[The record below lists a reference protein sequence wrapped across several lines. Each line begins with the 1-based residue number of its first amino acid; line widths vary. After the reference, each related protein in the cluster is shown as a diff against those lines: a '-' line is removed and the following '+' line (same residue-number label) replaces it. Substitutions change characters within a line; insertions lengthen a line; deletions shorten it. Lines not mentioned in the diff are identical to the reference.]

1 MASDCISYKMGLI
14 TVQKYIT
21 YMQDHVYNGC
31 LTPLHRQQRSHLK
44 WDNDLF
50 QRDLIAMPINNCN
63 LSQCFSL
70 QPLAC
75 TLTALLYASA
85 STL

>member
-31 LTPLHRQQRSHLK
+31 LTP
-44 WDNDLF
+44 
-50 QRDLIAMPINNCN
+50 
-63 LSQCFSL
+63 
-70 QPLAC
+70 
-75 TLTALLYASA
+75 
-85 STL
+85 

>member
-50 QRDLIAMPINNCN
+50 QRVLMY
-63 LSQCFSL
+63 CFSL
-70 QPLAC
+70 QPPCLYSHC
-75 TLTALLYASA
+75 LTLCFC
-85 STL
+85 